1 MCLDAGCHPAKAWA
15 SPPEWAEAK
24 LRKIFTIAMHRR
36 LLALSAV
43 AGFLAIPVGALAN
56 TNGTTAAAALQSTP
70 VLAPNVAAGLPTG
83 DDGIYQR
90 RMLGWTSPTAPA
102 LLRRSTTVSA
112 PLALPVAH
120 IVRLSSRFGVRSD
133 PLGMG
138 HRMHSGI
145 DIPGAMG
152 TSVMATGPGVVA
164 FVGWAGG
171 YGNLIVIDHGNGLRT
186 RYGHLLRPLVSL
198 GEVVGTGSVIGL
210 MGSTGRSTGSHLH
223 YEIRVDGAA
232 MNPLASSY
240 MPRGDIWE
248 IADIPMKPV
257 VERWQGWG
265 RSEVASELPLSVI
278 R

>member
-1 MCLDAGCHPAKAWA
+1 MCLDAGCYAAKAA
-15 SPPEWAEAK
+15 VSPSPMGRSK
-24 LRKIFTIAMHRR
+24 LRKIFTITMPRR
-36 LLALSAV
+36 LLVLSAV
-43 AGFLAIPVGALAN
+43 AGLLAIPTLALAN
-56 TNGTTAAAALQSTP
+56 TNGTTAAVQGMGT
-70 VLAPNVAAGLPTG
+70 LAPYTAAGLPTG
-83 DDGIYQR
+83 DDGSYQR
-90 RMLGWTSPTAPA
+90 RMLGWASPTAPA
-102 LLRRSTTVSA
+102 PLERSTTVSA

-145 DIPGAMG
+145 DIPGALG

-186 RYGHLLRPLVSL
+186 RYGHLLRPLVSP
-198 GEVVGTGSVIGL
+198 GETVGTGSVIGL

-240 MPRGDIWE
+240 FARSDNWE
-248 IADIPMKPV
+248 IADIPMKPAI
-257 VERWQGWG
+257 ERWQGWG
-265 RSEVASELPLSVI
+265 RSEVASELPISVI